1 MTNNPDTARYCR
13 WRFLVGALVIIC
25 AAFAVSMA
33 QTPETPG
40 GTTISNQ
47 ASSTYSDGTNTY
59 ATSSNTVT
67 VTVSNIAGLAITPDA
82 GTNATVVLDQTAVDF
97 VFTITNTGNFTN
109 QVLFAANGAS
119 IVKTGSATI
128 TAAVI
133 DVDKSNTINAGDTD
147 ILTNNAA
154 VTSAD
159 VLQDETI
166 KVIVR
171 VTVDS
176 NAPTGSNINIQLGDA
191 TGSTPYDNVAWTTS
205 SGHDVRTA
213 TAGSNGQEEA
223 RGDITAAVE
232 NDALIRVTLTAPSG
246 PVAIGSDIT
255 YSWVLTNDGARTAN
269 SQTLDGNAGLFIVV
283 PIPGRTV
290 LTSGQTF
297 PAGTLYTTTAITTAP
312 LSATWSTSPPA
323 DLSTVTRIALKT
335 GTSLA
340 PGASTSSIDVKV
352 TVQSGISLVAPIREI
367 GDAFDINY
375 VGAAKTDQ
383 SGDAVANAGDGN
395 ANFSEGDPIGS
406 VDGDGVMQD
415 TTLSGVGSVL
425 LGPATHP
432 DAVGPT
438 DTDDD
443 FTNRS
448 VNTGIAGVPPT
459 GTTSAQGSVVF
470 SNTVSNT
477 GNADDTFTFTAPT
490 VPAGFTVEVS
500 TNGGTNYTTISGGGS
515 TTLAVA
521 HASSADI
528 LVRVTEPSGNVI
540 LTPYPT
546 VVRATSLNTSSATND
561 TIDRLYTGYLQ
572 LDKTQ
577 TVTNGTSRGGAS
589 EAVPGATVAYVV
601 AYDNITSAG
610 GTNNSTITASNI
622 VLTDPIPANTDF
634 KVGSVTSNPP
644 GGITVATTY
653 SNDNGATFTY
663 TPVSGGGSA
672 PVGYDRNVTTVRFT
686 LTGPMDPATAAG
698 NNGFTVR
705 IR

>member
-1 MTNNPDTARYCR
+1 MTNNIKTHNYRR
-13 WRFLVGALVIIC
+13 WRSVVGALVFIC
-25 AAFAVSMA
+25 AGFAVSMA
-33 QTPETPG
+33 QTPYTPG
-40 GTTISNQ
+40 GTAIPNQ
-47 ASSTYSDGTNTY
+47 ATSTYSDGTTSY

-82 GTNATVVLDQTAVDF
+82 GTNPTVVLDQTAVDF

-109 QVLFAANGAS
+109 QVLFAASGAS
-119 IVKTGSATI
+119 IVKTGAATV

-147 ILTNNAA
+147 ILSNGSA

-159 VLQDETI
+159 VLQDGTL

-176 NAPTGSNINIQLGDA
+176 SAATGSTINIQLGDA
-191 TGSTPYDNVAWTTS
+191 TGSTPYDNVPWSSS

-213 TAGSNGQEEA
+213 TAGTNGQEEA
-223 RGDITAAVE
+223 RGDITATVE
-232 NDALIRVTLTAPSG
+232 NDALIRLTLTAPSG

-255 YSWVLTNDGARTAN
+255 YSWVLTNDGSRTAN

-283 PIPGRTV
+283 PIPSRTI
-290 LTSGQTF
+290 LKSGQTF

-312 LSATWSTSPPA
+312 LSATWSTTAPA

-340 PGASTSSIDVKV
+340 PSASTSSIDVKV
-352 TVQSGISLVAPIREI
+352 TVQSGISIAAPIGEI

-383 SGDAVANAGDGN
+383 SGDSVANAGDGN
-395 ANFSEGDPIGS
+395 ANFTEGYAIGS

-438 DTDDD
+438 DTNDD

-448 VNTGIAGVPPT
+448 VNTGIAGVAPT
-459 GTTSAQGSVVF
+459 GTTTAQGSVVVT
-470 SNTVSNT
+470 NTVSNT
-477 GNADDTFTFTAPT
+477 GNANDTYTFTAPT

-500 TNGGTNYTTISGGGS
+500 TNGGTSYTTVSGGGS

-521 HASSADI
+521 YASSADI
-528 LVRVTEPSGNVI
+528 LVRVTEPSGNVV
-540 LTPYPT
+540 LTAYPT
-546 VVRATSLNTSSATND
+546 IIRATSLNTSSATND

-572 LDKTQ
+572 LDKSQ
-577 TVTNGTSRGGAS
+577 TVTNGTSRGGAN
-589 EAVPGATVAYVV
+589 EAVPGAEIAYVV
-601 AYDNITSAG
+601 AYDNVTSSG
-610 GTNNSTITASNI
+610 GTNNSTISASSI

-634 KVGSVTSNPP
+634 KVGSITSNPSA
-644 GGITVATTY
+644 GITVATTY
-653 SNDNGATFTY
+653 SNDSGATFTY

-672 PVGYDRNVTTVRFT
+672 PAGYDRNVTHVRFS
-686 LTGPMDPATAAG
+686 LTGPMAPAAAVG